1 MKTTNLLL
9 IGAGA
14 LGAYLL
20 LKSRTKKQEG
30 VLVNPTAVVPNNP
43 RITPPNTIDPPQIVL
58 AKAASALLPAP
69 TASGAALNPNVEVSD
84 VILASARSQGVPP
97 SAVIKANL
105 L

>member
-30 VLVNPTAVVPNNP
+30 VFVNPTLVVPNNP
-43 RITPPNTIDPPQIVL
+43 RITPPNTIDPPSIVL
-58 AKAASALLPAP
+58 AKAASAMLPAP
-69 TASGAALNPNVEVSD
+69 TISGKPLQSGLVD
-84 VILASARSQGVPP
+84 DQILASAQSQGVPP
-97 SAVIKANL
+97 SAIIKAQML
-105 L
+105 

>member
-30 VLVNPTAVVPNNP
+30 IFVNPTLTVPNNP
-43 RITPPNTIDPPQIVL
+43 RLTPPNTIDPPSIVL
-58 AKAASALLPAP
+58 AKAASSLLPAP
-69 TASGAALNPNVEVSD
+69 TASGAPLNPNVEVSD
-84 VILASARSQGVPP
+84 AILASARSQGVPP
-97 SAVIKANL
+97 SAVIKAQML
-105 L
+105 

>member
-20 LKSRTKKQEG
+20 LKSRFKKPEG
-30 VLVNPTAVVPNNP
+30 VVVNPTTTVPNNP
-43 RITPPNTIDPPQIVL
+43 RITPPNTIDPPSIVL

-69 TASGAALNPNVEVSD
+69 TSQGTPLNPGMVSD
-84 VILASARSQGVPP
+84 AVLSSASSQGVPP